1 MALELDGMEEAEQYK
16 NLTVVIPVLNE
27 EEAIGKVLEEV
38 INQAKVPKDKILIV
52 DGKSTDK
59 TVEIAKSYG
68 VKVIEQEG
76 IGKSMAIKTALN
88 YVGTE
93 YILIMDGDYTYPA
106 KYIVDLYREI
116 KKEKDIVIGS
126 RKKLEKGAQGLI
138 YKIGNFGLTLTFNI
152 LFGTR
157 ISDVLSG
164 MYIVRTDILREI
176 SFNSKNFGI
185 ESEILAHV
193 VSEGGYAGEIQ
204 IEYRKRIGKKKLGV
218 LHGFHIFVDMIK
230 LMFNYNPTF
239 FIFILGSLLLIPG
252 LALGLYVAYYYF
264 FTDIT
269 YYVKGLVAIML
280 TLAGFQSLL
289 LAVLTLFIK
298 RMEIRFLRL
307 IRKSRGR

>member
-1 MALELDGMEEAEQYK
+1 MEEAEQYK

-218 LHGFHIFVDMIK
+218 LHGFHIFADMIK
-230 LMFNYNPTF
+230 LMLNYNPTF

-252 LALGLYVAYYYF
+252 LALGL
-264 FTDIT
+264 
-269 YYVKGLVAIML
+269 
-280 TLAGFQSLL
+280 
-289 LAVLTLFIK
+289 
-298 RMEIRFLRL
+298 
-307 IRKSRGR
+307 